1 MTSSLLHNQRC
12 NISGFSGSVRHLL
25 RSATGTDHAEVD
37 SRFAVLIGRGVAGYA
52 EFLQLS
58 AAAIAPLEE
67 ALRQANVER
76 ILPDWED
83 RSRGAALRADLADLG
98 LSTPP
103 AAPPPSLGGEAHQF
117 GVLYVLEGSRL
128 GAKVLIRRLLKTPG
142 LQAPHPMRYLRH
154 GESLPL
160 WPTFVEQLES
170 SAAVRRSTA
179 DAIAGAHT
187 AFEWFSADAGPSLSP
202 RREPRGEGM
211 ELCVSVGT
219 NWQNQARD

>member
-1 MTSSLLHNQRC
+1 MRSSLHHHC
-12 NISGFSGSVRHLL
+12 NFSDFSGSVRHLL
-25 RSATGTDHAEVD
+25 RSATATDHAEVD

-76 ILPDWED
+76 ILPDWKN
-83 RSRGAALRADLADLG
+83 RSFGASLHADLADLG

-128 GAKVLIRRLLKTPG
+128 GAKVLIRLLASPG
-142 LQAPHPMRYLRH
+142 LQTLFPLRYLRH
-154 GESLPL
+154 GEGLPL

-170 SAAVRRSTA
+170 SAAVRRSPA
-179 DAIAGAHT
+179 DAIAGAIPLL
-187 AFEWFSADAGPSLSP
+187 GGSP
-202 RREPRGEGM
+202 RTPPPAETIDEPAHFH
-211 ELCVSVGT
+211 V
-219 NWQNQARD
+219 